1 MLGLI
6 NGLAHGAHTL
16 VRHVGQISAWL
27 GLALVAVVSFNVLGR
42 YLAGIGSVALQ
53 EAEWHLMAAAALMG
67 MSYGLN
73 QGGEVRVD
81 IFYEKMSP
89 RAQAAVGLVSTILLF
104 SVSLTIAWLRLSI
117 AYVQS
122 SYSINEGSPDPGGL
136 PNRFLLKAIMPAA
149 FALLALQAFSMFAAA
164 LTRVLQPSQKQT

>member
-1 MLGLI
+1 MLRLI
-6 NGLAHGAHTL
+6 DTLTHGASGL
-16 VRHVGQISAWL
+16 VRHIGNLSAWL

-53 EAEWHLMAAAALMG
+53 ETEWHLMAAAAMMG

-89 RAQAAVGLVSTILLF
+89 RTQAIVDVVSTLLLLGV
-104 SVSLTIAWLRLSI
+104 SVVIGWLSL

-122 SYSINEGSPDPGGL
+122 SYGIDEGSPDPGGL
-136 PNRFLLKAIMPAA
+136 PYRYLLKAVMPVA
-149 FALLALQAFSMFAAA
+149 FSLLALQALAMLGAAIV
-164 LTRVLQPSQKQT
+164 RVVKPGREPH

>member
-1 MLGLI
+1 MNI
-6 NGLAHGAHTL
+6 SAHGASSL
-16 VRHVGQISAWL
+16 VRHIGNLSAWL

-53 EAEWHLMAAAALMG
+53 ETEWHLMAAAALMG

-81 IFYEKMSP
+81 IFYEKLPP
-89 RAQAAVGLVSTILLF
+89 RGQALVDVVSTLLLF
-104 SVSLTIAWLRLSI
+104 GVAMVIGWLSL

-136 PNRFLLKAIMPAA
+136 PNRYLLKAVLPVA
-149 FALLALQAFSMFAAA
+149 FALLAVQAVAMLGAA
-164 LTRVLQPSQKQT
+164 LTRLVDPSRSPTE